1 MSRFTKYSRWLIA
14 AILTAWG
21 LRELLLPGSEPGIE
35 YRIFGT
41 LFFIV
46 PAVGI
51 VLLQKWGYGVAIAVC
66 AFNTAQAITGPFGP
80 ASTFGKSA
88 MVVTLVLV
96 LVWLLLPNVRH
107 QFFKEGASV

>member
-1 MSRFTKYSRWLIA
+1 MSRFTKYSRWPIAGILI
-14 AILTAWG
+14 AWG

-35 YRIFGT
+35 YRILGA

-51 VLLQKWGYGVAIAVC
+51 VLFQKWGYGVAIAVC
-66 AFNTAQAITGPFGP
+66 AFNAAQTIHGPFGP
-80 ASTFGKSA
+80 ASTISKSA

-107 QFFKEGASV
+107 QFFDKDASV

>member
-1 MSRFTKYSRWLIA
+1 MNGFTKYSRWLIV

-35 YRIFGT
+35 YRILGA

-51 VLLQKWGYGVAIAVC
+51 VLLQKWVYGVAIAVC
-66 AFNTAQAITGPFGP
+66 AFNVAQAFNGPFGP
-80 ASTFGKSA
+80 TSKFGKSA
-88 MVVTLVLV
+88 MVVTLPLV
-96 LVWLLLPNVRH
+96 LIWLFLPNVRS
-107 QFFKEGASV
+107 QFLHKDASV